1 MSDYYSHSRPE
12 LRPYLP
18 AQYRRVLEVGCAEG
32 RFAGNYLPGTEVWGV
47 EPSQAAEQAA
57 KVLHRAFAGTFEQ
70 CAAELP
76 EGYFDLLV
84 INDVIEH
91 MPDDAGFLKAVQ
103 AKLAPG
109 AMVMGSIPNMRYWPV
124 LRALIFQGEWRYTD
138 EGVLD
143 RTHLR
148 FYTQR
153 SFRRLLEDNGFSVV
167 RFGGINNGLSRS
179 RRFWL
184 WLFSAG
190 RLDDVGYLQFAFL
203 AQRKPRD

>member
-1 MSDYYSHSRPE
+1 
-12 LRPYLP
+12 
-18 AQYRRVLEVGCAEG
+18 
-32 RFAGNYLPGTEVWGV
+32 
-47 EPSQAAEQAA
+47 
-57 KVLHRAFAGTFEQ
+57 VLHRAFAGTFEQ
-70 CAAELP
+70 CATELP
-76 EGYFDLLV
+76 EGYFDPLV

-153 SFRRLLEDNGFSVV
+153 SFRRLLEENGFTVM
-167 RFGGINNGLSRS
+167 RFGGINNSLSRS

-190 RLDDVGYLQFAFL
+190 RLDDVGFLQFAFL